1 MRRKLGITALVND
14 VVSSCWINKE
24 DDVCFA
30 RLFQNP
36 AILIA
41 NATKPKALIER
52 ERRMEE
58 LEKERLNQTFNS
70 YFKTFHETFQ
80 TPYSSLDKVS
90 WEEVVK
96 MGDQVYKQATIIFG
110 MFWTEEKTELKAVE
124 ENMVTYFNTV
134 QDLLLLSRGSTVG
147 AGPTLSSY
155 ISLSLQKV
163 FDAVGCSIK
172 LLAICVSS
180 YGSCDKDLKL
190 DVRRLVGAV
199 RASFEVVCSDL
210 KKTPATN
217 ITAIGKEMKQFAV
230 SVKKVLCEMK
240 ELKPASSIL
249 IDEASDG
256 GPPITEAGLQGE
268 DDDLSPEEMK
278 IAQSAIGVVSET
290 TVVIEELIRTIV
302 GMLDQEKS
310 DNNGSFV
317 YSLEKLLKL
326 CQEID
331 GEIFELKACLYPPQ
345 DVTDI
350 KEALE
355 NISRIISEML
365 AVVESFNTFLA
376 TFFQACCGLTS
387 SIKQM
392 ETELD
397 NYCTSDIES
406 KMQNVA
412 VSNERERERERERE
426 G

>member
-96 MGDQVYKQATIIFG
+96 MGDQVYKQATII
-110 MFWTEEKTELKAVE
+110 L
-124 ENMVTYFNTV
+124 

>member
-80 TPYSSLDKVS
+80 YLLDQTPYSSLDKVS

-96 MGDQVYKQATIIFG
+96 MGDQVYKQATII
-110 MFWTEEKTELKAVE
+110 L
-124 ENMVTYFNTV
+124 